1 MSSQTAINFGRA
13 VDVGAVLGVVGLLAA
28 RRLSVHVAVTLT
40 DSLVANLFGYEQFAD
55 DGKQSA
61 TEDLMDD

>member
-40 DSLVANLFGYEQFAD
+40 DSLVANLFGYEQF
-55 DGKQSA
+55 GC
-61 TEDLMDD
+61 